1 MRFICVDEKKPQY
14 PRVGSNKVKAYFVQC
29 SIFKSEAACGSGWW
43 GHVATTIM
51 PVLNVQYKTFPTKP
65 LPVPTQTHQLD
76 LEG

>member
-29 SIFKSEAACGSGWW
+29 SIFKSEAACGWVG
-43 GHVATTIM
+43 GVM
-51 PVLNVQYKTFPTKP
+51 NVPYKTFPTKP
-65 LPVPTQTHQLD
+65 VPDQTPDQTHQLG